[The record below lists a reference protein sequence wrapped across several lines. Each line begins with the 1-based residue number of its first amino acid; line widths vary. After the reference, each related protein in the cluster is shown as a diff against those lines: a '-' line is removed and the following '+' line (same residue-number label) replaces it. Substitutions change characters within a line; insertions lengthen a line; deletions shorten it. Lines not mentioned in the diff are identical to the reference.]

1 MEMQVGNE
9 RGPEAVDE
17 DHQPEPRRRIRAHE
31 QAQRRAL
38 ERGATVHEVPQLL
51 RHREHPLRKRQ
62 PLCVGAKPEPTACYI
77 EIGSLYESLW
87 RHRHR
92 GREVRP

>member
-17 DHQPEPRRRIRAHE
+17 DHQPEPRRRTRGCAARPQALLHRAHE
-31 QAQRRAL
+31 QSQRRAL

-51 RHREHPLRKRQ
+51 LLRREHPL
-62 PLCVGAKPEPTACYI
+62 A
-77 EIGSLYESLW
+77 
-87 RHRHR
+87 HRHCLTR
-92 GREVRP
+92 RRMPPSTATCCAIATRQQ

>member
-17 DHQPEPRRRIRAHE
+17 DHQPEPRRRTRGCAVRPQALLHRAHE
-31 QAQRRAL
+31 KAQRRAL

-51 RHREHPLRKRQ
+51 RHREHPLARRHCLTRRRMPPSTATCCAIATRQ
-62 PLCVGAKPEPTACYI
+62 Q
-77 EIGSLYESLW
+77 
-87 RHRHR
+87 
-92 GREVRP
+92 